1 MAKLGDIN
9 VVIKLKTT
17 ITLWDAIKLRI
28 SGVGFAMKQYIET
41 DIVHGEEEEDAS
53 RRDRPLS

>member
-9 VVIKLKTT
+9 VVIKLRTT
-17 ITLWDAIKLRI
+17 ISLWDAIKLRI
-28 SGVGFAMKQYIET
+28 SGVGFAMKKYIET
-41 DIVHGEEEEDAS
+41 DIVHGEEEDAS